1 MKKLKTIVDRIKE
14 KNIKQ
19 RPKWYF
25 TTLNTLIWICY
36 IICILIGAASF
47 SVILFSIHQTD
58 FNLISHMSHSR
69 LEMFL
74 GILPFFWII
83 ILLIFLFASIIIFHK
98 SKSGYKFN
106 WFRLLTFSAAVSVL
120 LGVLFFIGGGGL
132 QLEYIFSEKV
142 SFYQSIHENNKKI
155 WMNPEEGY
163 LSGTIEKISGD
174 IIHLIDF
181 NNKKWDVDYSN
192 ASISGSVILKR
203 GERVKLIGKITQQNN
218 FYVSEIRIWNGKRQY
233 RFRNKNNKKK

>member
-47 SVILFSIHQTD
+47 SIILFSIHQTD

-83 ILLIFLFASIIIFHK
+83 ILLIFLFASIIIFRK

-120 LGVLFFIGGGGL
+120 LGVDRTKAARFSFLMVVPLIFGKIG
-132 QLEYIFSEKV
+132 KDV
-142 SFYQSIHENNKKI
+142 
-155 WMNPEEGY
+155 
-163 LSGTIEKISGD
+163 LSGGISIQSNDFLPLVVGFIAAFISGLFACKWMIALVKKSQLSYFSIYCFVVG
-174 IIHLIDF
+174 IIAI
-181 NNKKWDVDYSN
+181 VV
-192 ASISGSVILKR
+192 SVI
-203 GERVKLIGKITQQNN
+203 
-218 FYVSEIRIWNGKRQY
+218 
-233 RFRNKNNKKK
+233 